1 MYNVYSACAKWAFN
15 VANSGHECLKQTG
28 LVVFPMHSSISS
40 GSVFNIIIYIYHY
53 IIIYILYILYNYFY
67 RMAIPLPKEGMNST
81 DFEHPFMWKCQGG
94 CITVL
99 KGEKETSLQTDAG
112 WSSHSFF
119 PVLKVNIGSRG
130 VQLQPPQPFWQG
142 HLDVLLQH
150 CVTLRPHRGWS

>member
-1 MYNVYSACAKWAFN
+1 
-15 VANSGHECLKQTG
+15 
-28 LVVFPMHSSISS
+28 
-40 GSVFNIIIYIYHY
+40 
-53 IIIYILYILYNYFY
+53 
-67 RMAIPLPKEGMNST
+67 MAIPLPKEGMNST

-94 CITVL
+94 CMTVL
-99 KGEKETSLQTDAG
+99 RWRAKKKQVFKRTQDDPVTV
-112 WSSHSFF
+112 FF